1 MRGKKWLLIATILLA
16 GLLAFLFLRPRTDPF
31 AQLQKELD
39 QLKQL
44 GEPTNW
50 RDIIKPVP
58 AHLDGTLFYR
68 QAIKGLHDARR
79 SLSPSIWNALET
91 FGFSSPAAF
100 NIADIRKGL
109 KVVQPALKALRNAV
123 EFPHM
128 RLINWKQ
135 ADQDPLAILYPHMGD
150 FLVLTRLL
158 LAEVALQKYDGNIDR
173 GVKTLTVALK
183 LTRRLGDEPIYIGF
197 ATQGEIFFHA
207 QEALQRLLG
216 DADASPQAYRQ
227 LLAEL
232 RAWNIDRDLV
242 RAIQMERIFMIK
254 TFDLCRSMPYSQRLR
269 TFMITADASGK
280 ILNLAWLLNS
290 HRNLLAE
297 NELMVLRNLSMEIDI
312 VRRGAPYDQQAVK
325 QLETKIK
332 KSRPKFQ
339 ISLGKLTVMYSPH
352 EFSAAT
358 SFLGA
363 FKRASKLHALQRID
377 FVVVA
382 LRLYRYERGH
392 YPDNLHALVPKYLP
406 SVPLDPYDGKPLRY
420 RKLEKGFKVWSVGRD
435 KKDDGGSGDDI
446 VWLSQL

>member
-1 MRGKKWLLIATILLA
+1 MRGKRWFLIATILLA
-16 GLLAFLFLRPRTDPF
+16 GLLAFLLLQPRTDPV
-31 AQLQKELD
+31 AQLQKELER
-39 QLKQL
+39 LKQL

-58 AHLDGTLFYR
+58 AHLDGTSFYR
-68 QAIKGLHDARR
+68 QAIKGLYDARR
-79 SLSPSIWNALET
+79 SLPPSIWSALEI

-109 KVVQPALKALRNAV
+109 KEVQPALKALQKAV
-123 EFPHM
+123 KFPHM

-150 FLVLTRLL
+150 FCALTRLL

-173 GVKTLTVALK
+173 GVKILIVALK

-197 ATQGEIFFHA
+197 VTQGEIFLYA

-232 RAWNIDRDLV
+232 RAWDIDRDLV

-254 TFDLCRSMPYSQRLR
+254 TFDRYRSMPYSQRLR
-269 TFMITADASGK
+269 TFTITADASGK

-297 NELMVLRNLSMEIDI
+297 SELMVLRNLSMGIDI
-312 VRRGAPYDQQAVK
+312 IRRGVPYDQQAVK
-325 QLETKIK
+325 QLETEIE

-352 EFSAAT
+352 EFSAAA

-363 FKRASKLHALQRID
+363 FERASKLHALQRID

-406 SVPLDPYDGKPLRY
+406 SIPLDPYDGKPLRY
-420 RKLEKGFKVWSVGRD
+420 RKLGKGFKVWSVGQDR
-435 KKDDGGSGDDI
+435 KDDGGSGDDI
-446 VWLSQL
+446 VWFSQS